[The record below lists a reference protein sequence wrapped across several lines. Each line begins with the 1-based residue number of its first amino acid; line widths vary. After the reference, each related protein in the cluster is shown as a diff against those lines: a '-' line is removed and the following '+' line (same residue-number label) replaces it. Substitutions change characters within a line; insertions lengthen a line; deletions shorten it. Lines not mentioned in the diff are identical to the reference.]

1 MSSFFEDLNDLV
13 TENTIAR
20 VLTMTIL
27 ILLLSAAI
35 AGGIVFLILKFIYRH
50 IA

>member
-13 TENTIAR
+13 TENTVAQ
-20 VLTMTIL
+20 VLAWTLL
-27 ILLLSAAI
+27 ILLLSALI
-35 AGGIVFLILKFIYRH
+35 ACGIVFLILKFIYRH